1 MLINEYND
9 LMACDVEVF
18 IKTSASLRLL
28 KMYSMLYLNGS
39 QPRTCEKSIRNYY
52 NELKTTGKMKAE
64 QMEEVQNRTNVP
76 NWEGLRYIH
85 GDHYSNL
92 YITDRQAINL
102 LTLGLLNETDFKVLP
117 KEYISAKTAHET
129 KPIEQPKHVIE
140 VPKQNNQRKRKH

>member
-1 MLINEYND
+1 MLIKEYKEI
-9 LMACDVEVF
+9 MACDVEVY

-28 KMYSMLYLNGS
+28 KMYSILYLNGS

-52 NELKTTGKMKAE
+52 RELKTTGQMKAV

-76 NWEGLRYIH
+76 NWEGLRYIQ

-129 KPIEQPKHVIE
+129 KAVEQAKEIKE
-140 VPKQNNQRKRKH
+140 VVKQNNIRKRKH